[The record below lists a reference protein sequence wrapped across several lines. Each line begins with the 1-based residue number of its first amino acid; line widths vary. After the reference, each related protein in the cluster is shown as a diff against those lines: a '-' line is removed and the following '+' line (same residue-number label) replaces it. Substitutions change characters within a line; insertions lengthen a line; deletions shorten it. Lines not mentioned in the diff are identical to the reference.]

1 MGRWLT
7 EDVTIAHIYRV
18 PLIRETTLVQ
28 VWSRDFILE
37 WDGMSGMEAVFD
49 SLIFFDCLI
58 LLLSSTNLGSH
69 RQTMPV

>member
-49 SLIFFDCLI
+49 SLIFFW
-58 LLLSSTNLGSH
+58 
-69 RQTMPV
+69 PF

>member
-49 SLIFFDCLI
+49 SLIFLAVLI
-58 LLLSSTNLGSH
+58 
-69 RQTMPV
+69 V